1 MTRIKSEGHQFRLY
15 SALSYMNDALLIHSY
30 LRYKIK
36 LLW

>member
-1 MTRIKSEGHQFRLY
+1 MTRIKSEGRQFRLY

-30 LRYKIK
+30 LRDKIK

>member
-1 MTRIKSEGHQFRLY
+1 MTRIKSEGRQFRLY
-15 SALSYMNDALLIHSY
+15 SALSYMNDVLLIHSY